1 MIFIT
6 DLHRVGG
13 NKKRLDVDRHADHDV
28 RQRAQA
34 VAERRFYIRVND
46 TDRQVSADRPHLYAG
61 CKYLAA
67 NVGVG
72 KFFQLRL
79 LYTVPKFE
87 AACNLFPAARKAR
100 IAPLKFVRVER
111 RAPPLGRFV
120 QFVY

>member
-34 VAERRFYIRVND
+34 VAERRFYVRMNY

-67 NVGVG
+67 NVGGG
-72 KFFQLRL
+72 KLFQLCL
-79 LYTVPKFE
+79 FYAVPEFE
-87 AACNLFPAARKAR
+87 AACNLFSAARKTR
-100 IAPLKFVRVER
+100 IASFKPVRVER
-111 RAPPLGRFV
+111 RAPPFRRFV
-120 QFVY
+120 QFLY